1 MVAAG
6 FIVRLN
12 LNKYS
17 VFRAFISTGK
27 SVILDSPNT
36 LDAESITEEK
46 VSDPK
51 PGNRTWNGIRSSLLS
66 HFLALLTR

>member
-46 VSDPK
+46 VSAQ
-51 PGNRTWNGIRSSLLS
+51 SSIERAS
-66 HFLALLTR
+66 TTGKAGG